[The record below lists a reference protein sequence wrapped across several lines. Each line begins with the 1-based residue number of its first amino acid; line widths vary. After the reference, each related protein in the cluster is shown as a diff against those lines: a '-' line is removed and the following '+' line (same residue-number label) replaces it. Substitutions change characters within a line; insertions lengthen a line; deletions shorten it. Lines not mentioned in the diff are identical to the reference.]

1 MPSKIK
7 GKLLLITVFC
17 ITLAVLSV
25 IAPTTAAIY
34 GIVLL
39 GLSMF
44 LSILAWFNARSEV
57 SLQYKVSDF
66 ITLGVL
72 VFCATF
78 CSVLHFAIGGMH
90 YVIILL
96 CVIIAFRSMS
106 LLFSETK

>member
-17 ITLAVLSV
+17 ITLAVLTV
-25 IAPTTAAIY
+25 IAPVTAAMY

-39 GLSMF
+39 GLSLF
-44 LSILAWFNARSEV
+44 LAILAWYNARGV
-57 SLQYKVSDF
+57 VDLQYKVSSF

-78 CSVLHFAIGGMH
+78 CAVVHLAIGGMH
-90 YVIILL
+90 YI
-96 CVIIAFRSMS
+96 IIALCAVIALRSMS

>member
-1 MPSKIK
+1 
-7 GKLLLITVFC
+7 
-17 ITLAVLSV
+17 
-25 IAPTTAAIY
+25 
-34 GIVLL
+34 
-39 GLSMF
+39 MF

-106 LLFSETK
+106 LLFTEIK